1 MVFSKFP
8 GLICFVAKF
17 ALDSDS
23 FCIWQ
28 DGILSSGTQAG
39 GTANFGSPTNF
50 ASVLVSQPRLGR
62 VVDALGTPID
72 GAGPIKTTTR
82 RRVEL
87 KVRWVGE

>member
-1 MVFSKFP
+1 MGPKLV
-8 GLICFVAKF
+8 GLRI
-17 ALDSDS
+17 
-23 FCIWQ
+23 
-28 DGILSSGTQAG
+28 
-39 GTANFGSPTNF
+39 FGSPTNF

>member
-1 MVFSKFP
+1 MGPKLV
-8 GLICFVAKF
+8 GLPI
-17 ALDSDS
+17 
-23 FCIWQ
+23 
-28 DGILSSGTQAG
+28 
-39 GTANFGSPTNF
+39 FGSPTNF
-50 ASVLVSQPRLGR
+50 AVVSQPRLGR